1 MNIHTAKQFLPLVQ
15 ALADGK
21 TIQGCVDSVSGNW
34 VDFETG
40 SEVDFTDPPDHYR
53 IKPEPFECWVLLFGD
68 GSGGTKTYSSDKEAK
83 QNLHIKSG
91 RVAHMREVE

>member
-53 IKPEPFECWVLLFGD
+53 IKPEPFECWVTLSDEGLIFGTSKID
-68 GSGGTKTYSSDKEAK
+68 REIGTPTGGRK
-83 QNLHIKSG
+83 L
-91 RVAHMREVE
+91 HMRQVE